1 MAPSDNVKE
10 HGERLANGGEFLT
23 HLWALLSHAGILD
36 REQRNVS
43 TTQKMHV
50 LILYYPECRNQTAL
64 TRFREQ
70 SYLKHTKAGLN
81 NKRTASFQRG
91 SAVVKAM
98 G

>member
-50 LILYYPECRNQTAL
+50 LILYYPECRNL

-70 SYLKHTKAGLN
+70 NYLKHRKPGLN

-91 SAVVKAM
+91 STVVKAM